1 MAESMYTEQVWR
13 RIEGS
18 FSGGGARHHH
28 HHSMH
33 RNEAG
38 LNHMQLEVELPE
50 YHSLPGGDT
59 AGPPD
64 LFRGESSKWE
74 AIADL
79 DRFFERIYQY
89 YCDKGFWCIVTQ
101 WIVELLTL
109 GFTISFSGFLLL
121 FVNWRGLLHA
131 TCGVE
136 GIEKTG
142 RDCNL
147 YEEALWPHPLKPFTF
162 STAVVVVYL
171 TIFSF
176 YWLFCFLRFFTQ
188 LRETLEI
195 RDFCHNSLGV
205 SEHEL
210 RTMKWPMLVDKLVE
224 VQRRQ
229 RLCIVK
235 ELSAHDI
242 VSRIMRKDNY
252 LIGLLNKGVL
262 ALEVIRVFDDYIIKF
277 KDREEKSNFLIRRD
291 FTSNP
296 ARLRKR
302 LMTVGLC
309 MLMLSPFLIIF
320 MLLYFFLRYAEQFY
334 HQPSAA
340 GSRRWSNLSRWTVRE
355 FNELD
360 HMFKRRLN
368 ASYKYAVEYVKQFP
382 SPIVSMVA
390 KLVAFI
396 SGAFAA
402 VLILVALFDE
412 TLLQAHIFNRNLFW
426 HTAVLAAIIQVSR
439 SLIAEEFQNFDPEGV
454 MRQIAYHT
462 HYMPKHWRG
471 AENSDRVRREF
482 EALFQYKGALFFEE
496 MVSIFVTPFILWF
509 YLPKCVDEVLQF
521 VTEFTTTVDGV
532 GSVCSLS
539 VFDFEHH
546 GNSKYGSPFHTS
558 KDRRSS
564 QGKMEKS
571 FISFKSNYPNWEP
584 DGNGKHLLSV
594 LADFRSRKEDLGLF
608 NLAHAN
614 STLDARMRSIPRMGD
629 SLYQRAADFSS
640 RDRFGQR
647 MPSSRPSPLDDV
659 QDSAQFRENYGGPSI
674 QQTDQM
680 YWLDRYYTASQTAEP
695 SVTSHA
701 SVDQRT
707 NFESERQTGGHFQ
720 ANISDSEIQ
729 ENAPRPGII
738 QQIPG
743 QGGESRWWDR
753 RGPGSAMVPES
764 SFEPP
769 MFGRVG
775 MLEESQDEYYES
787 EEDHERSWINR
798 RHSGSA
804 YLSRQIS
811 DDEASHLDLPFGD
824 AFDKPRDVSG
834 ADERPTSSNSK
845 H

>member
-1 MAESMYTEQVWR
+1 MRTEQVWR

-18 FSGGGARHHH
+18 FFSGGGPQNYY

-33 RNEAG
+33 RNDSG
-38 LNHMQLEVELPE
+38 LGHMRLEVELPE
-50 YHSLPGGDT
+50 YRPLAGGDT
-59 AGPPD
+59 TGPPD
-64 LFRGESSKWE
+64 LLNGETSRWE

-131 TCGVE
+131 KCGVE
-136 GIEKTG
+136 GIETTG
-142 RDCNL
+142 KDCNL
-147 YEEALWPHPLKPFTF
+147 YEEALWPHPFKPFTF
-162 STAVVVVYL
+162 STAVVIVYL

-210 RTMKWPMLVDKLVE
+210 RTMQWPALVDKLVE

-252 LIGLLNKGVL
+252 MIGLLNKGVI
-262 ALEVIRVFDDYIIKF
+262 ALEVPRWLPGVGPAVTKEDGVQKRILLTKTMEWTLNWCILQNMFD
-277 KDREEKSNFLIRRD
+277 SNFMIRRD

-296 ARLRKR
+296 NRLRKR

-340 GSRRWSNLSRWTVRE
+340 GSRRWSNLARWSFRE

-360 HMFKRRLN
+360 HMYKRRLTT
-368 ASYKYAVEYVKQFP
+368 SYKHAVEYVKQFP
-382 SPIVSMVA
+382 SPIISMVA

-439 SLIAEEFQNFDPEGV
+439 SLIAEEFQIFDPEGV

-471 AENSDRVRREF
+471 AENTDRVRKEF

-521 VTEFTTTVDGV
+521 VTDFTTTVDGV

-539 VFDFEHH
+539 VFDFENH

-584 DGNGKHLLSV
+584 DGNGKQLLSV
-594 LADFRSRKEDLGLF
+594 LADFRTRKEDMALYT
-608 NLAHAN
+608 LAHAN
-614 STLDARMRSIPRMGD
+614 TSFDARMRSIPRMGE
-629 SLYQRAADFSS
+629 SLYHRSS
-640 RDRFGQR
+640 DSQSRERFLYR
-647 MPSSRPSPLDDV
+647 MPLSRSHPAEEV
-659 QDSAQFRENYGGPSI
+659 QDSALFKQNFGSPVVEQPDEI
-674 QQTDQM
+674 
-680 YWLDRYYTASQTAEP
+680 YWLDRFYTASQTAEP
-695 SVTSHA
+695 SLASHA
-701 SVDQRT
+701 SAGDQRMV
-707 NFESERQTGGHFQ
+707 FESEGQVGGNFQ
-720 ANISDSEIQ
+720 ASISDSEVQ

-743 QGGESRWWDR
+743 QGGDSRWWAR
-753 RGPGSAMVPES
+753 KGPGSMVIPES
-764 SFEPP
+764 TFEPP
-769 MFGRVG
+769 MFGGGKVKFP
-775 MLEESQDEYYES
+775 S
-787 EEDHERSWINR
+787 
-798 RHSGSA
+798 
-804 YLSRQIS
+804 
-811 DDEASHLDLPFGD
+811 
-824 AFDKPRDVSG
+824 
-834 ADERPTSSNSK
+834 SSNSRN
-845 H
+845 